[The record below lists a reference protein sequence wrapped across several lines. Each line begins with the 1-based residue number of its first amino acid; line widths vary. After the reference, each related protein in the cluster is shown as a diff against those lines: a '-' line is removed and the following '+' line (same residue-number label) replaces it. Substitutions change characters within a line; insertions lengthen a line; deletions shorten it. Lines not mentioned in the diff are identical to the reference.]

1 MAENA
6 EEKEIY
12 EIIAGMPIET
22 DKLNVLS
29 DITFEAQLL
38 LRSKFIKKI
47 KLGFED
53 FKNLPKLAEDK
64 EVLLT
69 TTLDGKRFIIY
80 LSHGK
85 IVSSAMVDTSS
96 GTRQVGLK
104 PLATL
109 IAASKI
115 SPITFKLYEVQPMV
129 SEDRTREASIRP
141 SLLEKGSRKRSG
153 PIEVKAVPE
162 VRPVPIPKEEKE
174 GQPIILE
181 FTRRIKE
188 FMDKMKEDVSDL
200 AGYYGCKFLDL
211 KIEISRGVLKIKI
224 YVKKKGLFTK
234 CRTEDLKKA
243 VENDADILLTMLD
256 LDTPCEVYVIERK
269 K

>member
-6 EEKEIY
+6 DEREIY

-22 DKLNVLS
+22 EKLNILS

-47 KLGFED
+47 KLNFED
-53 FKNLPKLAEDK
+53 FKNLPKLAENK

-69 TTLDGKRFIIY
+69 TNLDGKRFIVY
-80 LSHGK
+80 LNHGK
-85 IVSSAMVDTSS
+85 IVSSAMVDTSK

-115 SPITFKLYEVQPMV
+115 TPVVFKLYEVQPMV
-129 SEDRTREASIRP
+129 SDDRTREASIRP
-141 SLLEKGSRKRSG
+141 RTLEIGSKRRVK
-153 PIEVKAVPE
+153 PVKVKAKPE
-162 VRPVPIPKEEKE
+162 IKPVRKEEKE
-174 GQPIILE
+174 GEPIILE
-181 FTRRIKE
+181 FTKRIKE
-188 FMDKMKEDVSDL
+188 FMDKMKEDVTDL
-200 AGYYGCKFLDL
+200 AGYYGCKFIDL

-234 CRTEDLKKA
+234 CRAEDLKKA

>member
-1 MAENA
+1 MAEGA
-6 EEKEIY
+6 DEREIY

-22 DKLNVLS
+22 DKLNILS

-47 KLGFED
+47 KLSFED
-53 FKNLPKLAEDK
+53 FKNLPKLAKDK

-69 TTLDGKRFIIY
+69 TNLDGKRFIIY
-80 LSHGK
+80 LDHGK
-85 IVSSAMVDTSS
+85 IVSSAMVNTDN

-115 SPITFKLYEVQPMV
+115 TPVVFKLYEVQPMV

-141 SLLEKGSRKRSG
+141 RTLEIGSKRRAR
-153 PIEVKAVPE
+153 PLKVKAKPE
-162 VRPVPIPKEEKE
+162 IKPVGKEEKE
-174 GQPIILE
+174 GEPIILE
-181 FTRRIKE
+181 FTKRIKE
-188 FMDKMKEDVSDL
+188 FMDKMREDVADL
-200 AGYYGCKFLDL
+200 AGYYGCKFVDL
-211 KIEISRGVLKIKI
+211 KIEISRGVLKVKI

-234 CRTEDLKKA
+234 CRTEELKKA

-256 LDTPCEVYVIERK
+256 LDTPCEVHVIEHK

>member
-1 MAENA
+1 LAENA

-12 EIIAGMPIET
+12 EIIASMPIET

-69 TTLDGKRFIIY
+69 TNLDGKRFIIY

-85 IVSSAMVDTSS
+85 IVSSAMVDTSK

-129 SEDRTREASIRP
+129 SEDRTREASIKP
-141 SLLEKGSRKRSG
+141 HVIEKAPRKHGG

-162 VRPVPIPKEEKE
+162 VRPVRKEEKE
-174 GQPIILE
+174 GEPIILE
-181 FTRRIKE
+181 FTKRIKE
-188 FMDKMKEDVSDL
+188 FMDKMREDVADL

-256 LDTPCEVYVIERK
+256 LDTPCEVYVIEK
-269 K
+269 KK

>member
-6 EEKEIY
+6 DEREIY
-12 EIIAGMPIET
+12 DIIAGMPIET
-22 DKLNVLS
+22 EKLNILS

-38 LRSKFIKKI
+38 LRSKFVKKI
-47 KLGFED
+47 KLSFED

-69 TTLDGKRFIIY
+69 TTLDGKRFIVY

-85 IVSSAMVDTSS
+85 IVSSAMVDTRK

-115 SPITFKLYEVQPMV
+115 APIVFKLYEIQPMV

-141 SLLEKGSRKRSG
+141 RSLEVGFKRR
-153 PIEVKAVPE
+153 A
-162 VRPVPIPKEEKE
+162 RPVRVMAKPEIRHGGIEEKE
-174 GQPIILE
+174 SGEPIILE
-181 FTRRIKE
+181 FTKRIKE
-188 FMDKMKEDVSDL
+188 FMEKMKEDVADL
-200 AGYYGCKFLDL
+200 AGYYGCKFIDL
-211 KIEISRGVLKIKI
+211 KVEISRGILKIKI

-234 CRTEDLKKA
+234 CRAEDLKKA

-256 LDTPCEVYVIERK
+256 LDTPCEVHVIERRK
-269 K
+269 

>member
-1 MAENA
+1 
-6 EEKEIY
+6 
-12 EIIAGMPIET
+12 MPIET

>member
-1 MAENA
+1 MADGADER
-6 EEKEIY
+6 EIY

-22 DKLNVLS
+22 DKLNILS

-38 LRSKFIKKI
+38 LRSKFIRKI
-47 KLGFED
+47 KLSFED
-53 FKNLPKLAEDK
+53 FKNLPKLAKDK

-69 TTLDGKRFIIY
+69 TNLDGKRFIVY
-80 LSHGK
+80 LDHGK
-85 IVSSAMVDTSS
+85 IVSSAMVNTDK

-115 SPITFKLYEVQPMV
+115 TPVVFKLYEVQPMV

-141 SLLEKGSRKRSG
+141 RTLEIGSKRRAKPLKAKAKPEIK
-153 PIEVKAVPE
+153 PIG
-162 VRPVPIPKEEKE
+162 KEEKE
-174 GQPIILE
+174 GEPIILE
-181 FTRRIKE
+181 FTKRIKE
-188 FMDKMKEDVSDL
+188 FMDKMREDVVDL
-200 AGYYGCKFLDL
+200 AGYYGCKFVDL
-211 KIEISRGVLKIKI
+211 KIEISRGVLKVKI

-234 CRTEDLKKA
+234 CRTEELKKA

-256 LDTPCEVYVIERK
+256 LDTPCEVYVIEHK